1 MSSTEAIG
9 RPYHPSGHPPHVRS
23 TDAERE
29 IVAAMIRAAVVDGR
43 LRLDEIDERLDAV
56 YSAKTH
62 GELAEVIADIV
73 PVPSPPP
80 LAAPWP
86 SYAAEATSRVSDRT
100 ILPAFLLCFFFGI
113 FGAHR
118 FYAGRTGSA
127 VAMLV
132 LFFVT
137 LGIVPTFW
145 MLIDLIILA
154 TSSFKDGQGNV
165 MRRWI

>member
-1 MSSTEAIG
+1 MG
-9 RPYHPSGHPPHVRS
+9 QPYHPYVHPPHVRS

-29 IVAAMIRAAVVDGR
+29 TVAAMVQTAAVDGR
-43 LRLDEIDERLDAV
+43 LRLDELDERLDAV
-56 YSAKTH
+56 YTAKTH
-62 GELAEVIADIV
+62 GELAGVIADIV
-73 PVPSPPP
+73 PVPLPGPPGARRP
-80 LAAPWP
+80 TYP
-86 SYAAEATSRVSDRT
+86 AESTSRVSDRT

-137 LGIVPTFW
+137 LGVVPTFW

-154 TSSFKDGQGNV
+154 TSSFKDGQGNI
-165 MRRWI
+165 MRKWI

>member
-1 MSSTEAIG
+1 
-9 RPYHPSGHPPHVRS
+9 VRS

-86 SYAAEATSRVSDRT
+86 SHAAEATSRVSDRT

-154 TSSFKDGQGNV
+154 TSSFKDGQGYV

>member
-1 MSSTEAIG
+1 
-9 RPYHPSGHPPHVRS
+9 VRS

-56 YSAKTH
+56 YAAKTH

-73 PVPSPPP
+73 PVPSP
-80 LAAPWP
+80 AARWP

-145 MLIDLIILA
+145 MLVDLIILA

>member
-1 MSSTEAIG
+1 MG
-9 RPYHPSGHPPHVRS
+9 RPYHPYGHPSHMRS

-29 IVAAMIRAAVVDGR
+29 TVAAMIRAAVVDGR
-43 LRLDEIDERLDAV
+43 LRLDEIDERLDVV
-56 YSAKTH
+56 YTARTH

-73 PVPSPPP
+73 PPPAP
-80 LAAPWP
+80 PAARWP
-86 SYAAEATSRVSDRT
+86 SYATEATSRVSDRT

-132 LFFVT
+132 LFFLT
-137 LGIVPTFW
+137 LGVVPAFW
-145 MLIDLIILA
+145 MLVDLIILV

>member
-1 MSSTEAIG
+1 
-9 RPYHPSGHPPHVRS
+9 VRS

-56 YSAKTH
+56 YAAKTH

-80 LAAPWP
+80 PTARWP

-145 MLIDLIILA
+145 MLVDLIILA

>member
-1 MSSTEAIG
+1 
-9 RPYHPSGHPPHVRS
+9 VRS

-43 LRLDEIDERLDAV
+43 LRLDEIDERMDAV
-56 YSAKTH
+56 YAARTH
-62 GELAEVIADIV
+62 GDLAEVVADIV
-73 PVPSPPP
+73 PPPSP
-80 LAAPWP
+80 APRWP
-86 SYAAEATSRVSDRT
+86 SYPAEATSRVSDRT
-100 ILPAFLLCFFFGI
+100 ILPAFLLCLFFGI

-118 FYAGRTGSA
+118 FYAGRIGSA

-137 LGIVPTFW
+137 LGVVPAFW
-145 MLIDLIILA
+145 MLVDLIILV
-154 TSSFKDGQGNV
+154 TSSFRDGQGKI